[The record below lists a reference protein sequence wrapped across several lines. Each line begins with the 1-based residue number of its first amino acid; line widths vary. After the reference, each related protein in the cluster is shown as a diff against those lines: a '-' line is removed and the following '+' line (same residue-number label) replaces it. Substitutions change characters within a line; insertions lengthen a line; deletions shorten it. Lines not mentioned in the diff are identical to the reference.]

1 GESIKRRWKLQSGIW
16 LRCTSP
22 RNLADVVA
30 RADNP
35 SRLDLGG
42 TNTQAKEMRSLMV
55 SPRTYL
61 KQLAGE
67 WKGNGTVTMQGQTFP
82 LTAVWKNELVAASYG
97 LRCEIRMIGFPGA
110 EEFIDVEQIGY
121 DDYEQQ
127 FHVGTLCTFGETHD
141 LRGIWQSDRLLVQD
155 D

>member
-1 GESIKRRWKLQSGIW
+1 
-16 LRCTSP
+16 
-22 RNLADVVA
+22 
-30 RADNP
+30 
-35 SRLDLGG
+35 
-42 TNTQAKEMRSLMV
+42 MV

-67 WKGNGTVTMQGQTFP
+67 WKGSGTVTVQGQAFP
-82 LTAVWKNELVAASYG
+82 LKARWKNELVAASYG

-127 FHVGTLCTFGETHD
+127 FHVGTLCTFGEAHD
-141 LRGIWQSDRLLVQD
+141 LRGDWQGDQLLVKD
-155 D
+155 DRESLAIRVVSPEHLKVHVENAGGGPVFDIDFEK